1 MNGSHTNVEW
11 TKPDVKEY
19 ILYES
24 IVIKLNNWQK
34 LSMIMKVVIVVTS
47 RECWPGGVGKE
58 SSGAWKIFCFDMVSA
73 YMSVF
78 TFVKSIKQY
87 T

>member
-1 MNGSHTNVEW
+1 MAGSHTNVEW
-11 TKPDVKEY
+11 TKPDIKEY
-19 ILYES
+19 IVYEP

-47 RECWPGGVGKE
+47 RECWLGGDGEK
-58 SSGAWKIFCFDMVSA
+58 SSGAWKIFDFDMVSG